1 MLSDF
6 QKYVLEEI
14 EETGEYTF
22 ILLIPYFLEIEKGIE
37 LITNEGGIGKHPEN
51 YRINDSDFMILKN
64 QVVNL
69 FSECN
74 LGMYEYIGFEIKGQK
89 SNEWENSHILLNKEK
104 IDKIL
109 NNKEEWIYKQG
120 APGYFI
126 AEKD

>member
-74 LGMYEYIGFEIKGQK
+74 LGMYE
-89 SNEWENSHILLNKEK
+89 NKEK